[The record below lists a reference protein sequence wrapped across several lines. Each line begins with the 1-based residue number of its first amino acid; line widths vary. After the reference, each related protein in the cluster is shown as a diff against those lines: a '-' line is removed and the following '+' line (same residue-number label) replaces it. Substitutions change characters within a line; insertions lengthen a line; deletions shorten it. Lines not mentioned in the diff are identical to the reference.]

1 MERYP
6 FRMLVA
12 AAAALAM
19 ALSSML
25 LGFPVLLAL
34 VSGVTGALVG
44 YRRGGL
50 MLKKWNLPLP
60 ATMADVL
67 LHHQRGRET
76 QPR

>member
-6 FRMLVA
+6 FRTLMAGICAV
-12 AAAALAM
+12 AM

-25 LGFPVLLAL
+25 LGFPILLAL

-44 YRRGGL
+44 YHRGGL

>member
-6 FRMLVA
+6 FRMSVA

-19 ALSSML
+19 ALSLML
-25 LGFPVLLAL
+25 LGFPLLLAL
-34 VSGVTGALVG
+34 VSGITGALVG
-44 YRRGGL
+44 YRRGGH
-50 MLKKWNLPLP
+50 MLQKWNLPLQ
-60 ATMADVL
+60 ATMVDVM